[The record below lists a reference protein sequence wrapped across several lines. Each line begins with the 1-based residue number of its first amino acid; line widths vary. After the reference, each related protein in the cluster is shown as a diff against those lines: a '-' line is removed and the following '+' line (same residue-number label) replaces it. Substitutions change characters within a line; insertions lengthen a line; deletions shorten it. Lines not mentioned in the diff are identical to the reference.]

1 MLITLRNIKAYVTR
15 CQILGLC
22 VTMDRIF
29 SYFSVVLC
37 FIKRE
42 RDRERDYL
50 IWPVTAVPGGGTM
63 IVFEVMSLSIADMK
77 E

>member
-1 MLITLRNIKAYVTR
+1 
-15 CQILGLC
+15 
-22 VTMDRIF
+22 MDRIF